1 MTEPT
6 LSLQLLTWLGMLL
19 CILQAGT
26 LSGLNLAVFRL
37 SRLDLEVEVA
47 DGNRHAEKVLAMR
60 RESNRTLATI
70 LWANV
75 SVNVL
80 LTLLSDSVLTGAGA
94 FLFSTFV
101 ITMFGEILPQAWFSH
116 RALHIASFFAPM
128 IRFYRVLLTPVVIP
142 SAWILDKWLGKEM
155 VRYLPEEQMK
165 ETIRQH
171 MDADDT
177 ELERL
182 ESVGALNFFTLDDL
196 PTESE
201 GVRLDPKSIV
211 SIPFKQNVP
220 LFPGTTPSLDD
231 PLLRQLGKSGKRW
244 IIITDTF
251 SQPRLV
257 LDYSNMLHELVR
269 TGKTVEPG
277 RFCHTPVIVRDRK
290 KLLGEV
296 ISKLRFKK
304 NGQEDIIHPG
314 VILLW
319 DEEPRIVTGSDI
331 LGRLLEG
338 ALPKSR

>member
-1 MTEPT
+1 MADSI
-6 LSLQLLTWLGMLL
+6 LSLQLLTWFGILL
-19 CILQAGT
+19 CIIQAGT

-37 SRLDLEVEVA
+37 SRLNLEVEVA
-47 DGNRHAEKVLAMR
+47 DGNPYAERVLEMR

-94 FLFSTFV
+94 FLFSTFI
-101 ITMFGEILPQAWFSH
+101 ITIFGEIVPQAWFSS
-116 RALHIASFFAPM
+116 RALRIAAFFAPM
-128 IRFYRVLLTPVVIP
+128 IHFYRLLLSPVVIP
-142 SAWILDKWLGKEM
+142 SAWILDKWLGKEA
-155 VRYLPEEQMK
+155 VRYLAEEEMK

-196 PTESE
+196 PAEAE
-201 GVRLDPKSIV
+201 GVVLDPDSIV
-211 SIPFKQNVP
+211 SIPFKQGTP
-220 LFPGTTPSLDD
+220 LFPEISAAIDD
-231 PLLRQLGKSGKRW
+231 PLLKRLGKSGKNW
-244 IIITDTF
+244 VVITDDNR
-251 SQPRLV
+251 QPRLV
-257 LDYSNMLHELVR
+257 LDFSTLLREMAR
-269 TGKTVEPG
+269 TRKGVDPR
-277 RFCHTPVIVRDRK
+277 RFCHRPVIIRDRK

-296 ISKLRFKK
+296 ISKLTFKK
-304 NGQEDIIHPG
+304 NGEEDIIHPD

-331 LGRLLEG
+331 LGRLLQG
-338 ALPKSR
+338 ALPAR